1 MNENENLP
9 IIAAHGIA
17 PDACAS
23 DAVRDDSALDN
34 EPDIRD
40 VEYTD
45 ITDEVSADD
54 EEDCPYIR
62 VGTDYYRE
70 VMRPQANGTSCKYLA
85 YWKDSIIKADRGKKY
100 LDKVPKYDC
109 FCTVPSHTDYRKI
122 IGNAYNVYEPI
133 THIPAPGNWDAI
145 ESLLRHIF
153 EEHYEYGLD
162 YIQLLYQMLLQKL
175 PILILV
181 SEQRNTGKTTFLN
194 FLKAIFQDNATFNTN
209 EDFRSKFNSDWAG
222 KLLIMVDEVLLSRRE
237 DSERLKN
244 LSTAK
249 SYKMES
255 KGKDRN
261 EIAFFGKFV
270 LCSNNE
276 HFPLVID
283 REEVRYWVRKV
294 NTLTTDDPFYM
305 DKLAAQIPA
314 FLHFLMQRELSVKC
328 ENRMWF
334 SPERLRTAALNR
346 IVTANRS
353 KIEYEVAELLMDI
366 MDNTGDASVSFVVS
380 EIATLLSYRNVR
392 AETSEI
398 RRLLQICWHL
408 KPASNSLTYR
418 FYSMGIPPAK
428 YTAKTSVGRY
438 YTVTKNFI
446 LNLSLF

>member
-1 MNENENLP
+1 MTTEP
-9 IIAAHGIA
+9 IKLLTAYVDKPTH
-17 PDACAS
+17 DDVAS
-23 DAVRDDSALDN
+23 DEETEVV
-34 EPDIRD
+34 D
-40 VEYTD
+40 VEYSDTPVGHND
-45 ITDEVSADD
+45 LSNQDD
-54 EEDCPYIR
+54 SGCPYIR
-62 VGTDYYRE
+62 VGTEYYRE
-70 VMRPQANGTSCKYLA
+70 VMRPQANGTTCKCLV
-85 YWKDSIIKADRGKKY
+85 YWKASTIKADHGKSY
-100 LDKVPKYDC
+100 LKDVPKYDC

-122 IGNAYNVYEPI
+122 IGNAYNLYEPI
-133 THIPAPGNWDAI
+133 THQPLPGDWSAI
-145 ESLLRHIF
+145 DSLLRHIF

-162 YIQLLYQMLLQKL
+162 YIQLLYQMPLQKL

-194 FLKAIFQDNATFNTN
+194 LLKAIFQDNATFNTN

-244 LSTAK
+244 LSTAT

-276 HFPLVID
+276 HFPIVID

-294 NTLTTDDPFYM
+294 NSLETDDPFFI
-305 DKLAAQIPA
+305 KELVAQIPA
-314 FLHFLMQRELSVKC
+314 FLHFLMQRDLSVQC

-346 IVTANRS
+346 IVISNRS
-353 KIEYEVAELLMDI
+353 KIEFEVAELLMDI
-366 MDNTGDASVSFVVS
+366 MDSTGESSISFVVND
-380 EIATLLSYRNVR
+380 IATLLTYRNVR
-392 AETSEI
+392 ADTSEI
-398 RRLLQICWHL
+398 RRLLQIFWHL

-418 FYSMGIPPAK
+418 SYTMGILPVK
-428 YTAKTSVGRY
+428 YTTRNAVGRY
-438 YTVTKNFI
+438 YTVTKDFI

>member
-1 MNENENLP
+1 MTTDSIKLLP
-9 IIAAHGIA
+9 AYVDETSHC
-17 PDACAS
+17 DVAS
-23 DAVRDDSALDN
+23 DEETQVS
-34 EPDIRD
+34 D

-45 ITDEVSADD
+45 ITLEQNELSNQDD
-54 EEDCPYIR
+54 SECPYIR

-70 VMRPQANGTSCKYLA
+70 VFRPQANGTTCKCLV
-85 YWKDSIIKADRGKKY
+85 YWKASTIKADFGKDY
-100 LDKVPKYDC
+100 LNEVPKYDC

-122 IGNAYNVYEPI
+122 IGNAYNLYEPI
-133 THIPAPGNWDAI
+133 THQPMQGDWSAI
-145 ESLLRHIF
+145 DGLLRHIF

-162 YIQLLYQMLLQKL
+162 YIQLLYQMPLQKL

-194 FLKAIFQDNATFNTN
+194 LLKAIFQDNATFNTN

-244 LSTAK
+244 LSTAT

-276 HFPLVID
+276 HFPIVID

-294 NTLTTDDPFYM
+294 NSLKTDDPFFM
-305 DKLAAQIPA
+305 KKIVAQIPA
-314 FLHFLMQRELSVKC
+314 FLHFLMQRELSVQC

-346 IVTANRS
+346 IVISNRS
-353 KIEYEVAELLMDI
+353 KIEFEVAELLMDI
-366 MDNTGDASVSFVVS
+366 MDSTGESSVSFVVND
-380 EIATLLSYRNVR
+380 IATLLNYRNVR
-392 AETSEI
+392 ADTSEI
-398 RRLLQICWHL
+398 RRLLQIYWHL
-408 KPASNSLTYR
+408 KPVSNSLTYR
-418 FYSMGIPPAK
+418 AYAVSMYPAK
-428 YTAKTSVGRY
+428 YTAKTAVGRY
-438 YTVTKNFI
+438 YTVTKDFI

>member
-1 MNENENLP
+1 MPFDTIKLLPAYINEET
-9 IIAAHGIA
+9 HGYV
-17 PDACAS
+17 AS
-23 DAVRDDSALDN
+23 DDETQVT
-34 EPDIRD
+34 D

-45 ITDEVSADD
+45 ITLEQTELSDHDNSE
-54 EEDCPYIR
+54 CPYIR

-70 VMRPQANGTSCKYLA
+70 VDRPQANGTTCKYLV
-85 YWKDSIIKADRGKKY
+85 YWKASIIKADFGKSY
-100 LDKVPKYDC
+100 LNDVPKYDC

-122 IGNAYNVYEPI
+122 IGNAYNLYEPI
-133 THIPAPGNWDAI
+133 THHPEPGDWSAI
-145 ESLLRHIF
+145 DGLLHHIF

-162 YIQLLYQMLLQKL
+162 YIQLLYQMPLQKL

-194 FLKAIFQDNATFNTN
+194 LLKTIFQDNATFNTN

-244 LSTAK
+244 LSTAT

-276 HFPLVID
+276 HFPIVID

-294 NTLTTDDPFYM
+294 NSLETDDPFYIK
-305 DKLAAQIPA
+305 KLVAQIPA
-314 FLHFLMQRELSVKC
+314 FLHFLMQRELSVQC

-346 IVTANRS
+346 IVISNRS
-353 KIEYEVAELLMDI
+353 KIEFEVAELLIEI
-366 MDNTGDASVSFVVS
+366 MDYTRDTSVSFVVND
-380 EIATLLSYRNVR
+380 IAILLNYRNVR

-398 RRLLQICWHL
+398 RRLLQIYWHL

-438 YTVTKNFI
+438 YTVTKDFI

>member
-1 MNENENLP
+1 MLTPSDTIKLLP
-9 IIAAHGIA
+9 AYVDETTHSYV
-17 PDACAS
+17 AS
-23 DAVRDDSALDN
+23 DEETQVT
-34 EPDIRD
+34 D

-45 ITDEVSADD
+45 ITLEQNELSNPDD
-54 EEDCPYIR
+54 NECPYIR

-70 VMRPQANGTSCKYLA
+70 VNRPQANGTTCKCLV
-85 YWKDSIIKADRGKKY
+85 YWKASIIKADHGKSY
-100 LDKVPKYDC
+100 LNDVPKYDC
-109 FCTVPSHTDYRKI
+109 FCTVPNHTDYHKI
-122 IGNAYNVYEPI
+122 IGNAYNLYEPI
-133 THIPAPGNWDAI
+133 THHPEPGDWSAI
-145 ESLLRHIF
+145 DSLLRHIF

-162 YIQLLYQMLLQKL
+162 YIQLLYQMPLQKL

-181 SEQRNTGKTTFLN
+181 LEQRNTGKTTFLN

-294 NTLTTDDPFYM
+294 NSLATDDPFYM
-305 DKLAAQIPA
+305 DKLVAQIPA
-314 FLHFLMQRELSVKC
+314 FLHFLMQREVSVKC

-346 IVTANRS
+346 IITANRS
-353 KIEYEVAELLMDI
+353 KIEYEVAELLIDI
-366 MDNTGDASVSFVVS
+366 MDSTGDSSVSFVVS

-438 YTVTKNFI
+438 YTVTKDFI

>member
-1 MNENENLP
+1 
-9 IIAAHGIA
+9 
-17 PDACAS
+17 
-23 DAVRDDSALDN
+23 
-34 EPDIRD
+34 
-40 VEYTD
+40 
-45 ITDEVSADD
+45 
-54 EEDCPYIR
+54 
-62 VGTDYYRE
+62 
-70 VMRPQANGTSCKYLA
+70 MRPQANGTTCKCLV
-85 YWKDSIIKADRGKKY
+85 YWKASTIKADFGKDY
-100 LDKVPKYDC
+100 LNDVPKYDC

-122 IGNAYNVYEPI
+122 IGNAYNLYEPI
-133 THIPAPGNWDAI
+133 THHPEPGDWSAI
-145 ESLLRHIF
+145 DSLLRHIF

-162 YIQLLYQMLLQKL
+162 YIQLLYQMPLQKL
-175 PILILV
+175 PIMILV

-194 FLKAIFQDNATFNTN
+194 LLKAIFQDNATFNTN

-244 LSTAK
+244 LSTAT

-276 HFPLVID
+276 HFPIVID

-294 NTLTTDDPFYM
+294 NSLETDDPFYM
-305 DKLAAQIPA
+305 KKLVAQIPA
-314 FLHFLMQRELSVKC
+314 FLHFLMQRELSVQC

-346 IVTANRS
+346 IVISNRS
-353 KIEYEVAELLMDI
+353 KIEFEVAELLIEI
-366 MDNTGDASVSFVVS
+366 MDYTRDTSVSFVVNDL
-380 EIATLLSYRNVR
+380 ATLLNYRNVR

-398 RRLLQICWHL
+398 RRLLQIYWHL

-428 YTAKTSVGRY
+428 YTAKTAVGRY
-438 YTVTKNFI
+438 YTVTKDFI

>member
-1 MNENENLP
+1 MLTPSDPIKLLP
-9 IIAAHGIA
+9 AYVDQPVHCNAASNDEMQAKDVGYA
-17 PDACAS
+17 
-23 DAVRDDSALDN
+23 DN
-34 EPDIRD
+34 AFEQNDLSNQI
-40 VEYTD
+40 ES
-45 ITDEVSADD
+45 E
-54 EEDCPYIR
+54 CPYIR

-70 VMRPQANGTSCKYLA
+70 VLRPQANGTTCKCLV
-85 YWKDSIIKADRGKKY
+85 YWKASTIKGDHGKDY
-100 LDKVPKYDC
+100 LNDVPKYDC
-109 FCTVPSHTDYRKI
+109 FCTVPSHTDYNKI
-122 IGNAYNVYEPI
+122 IGNAYNLYEPI
-133 THIPAPGNWDAI
+133 TQKPMPGDWSAI
-145 ESLLRHIF
+145 DGLLRHIF
-153 EEHYEYGLD
+153 GEHYEYGLD
-162 YIQLLYQMLLQKL
+162 YIQLLYQMPLQKL

-194 FLKAIFQDNATFNTN
+194 LLKVIFQDNATFNTN

-244 LSTAK
+244 LSTAT

-276 HFPLVID
+276 HFPIVID

-294 NTLTTDDPFYM
+294 NSLETDDPFFM
-305 DKLAAQIPA
+305 KKLVAQIPA
-314 FLHFLMQRELSVKC
+314 FLHFLMQRELSVQC

-346 IVTANRS
+346 IVISNRS
-353 KIEYEVAELLMDI
+353 KIEFEVAELLMDI
-366 MDNTGDASVSFVVS
+366 MDSTGESSISFVVND
-380 EIATLLSYRNVR
+380 IATLLTYRNVR
-392 AETSEI
+392 ADTSEI
-398 RRLLQICWHL
+398 RRLLQIYWHL

-418 FYSMGIPPAK
+418 AYAVGMFPAK
-428 YTAKTSVGRY
+428 YTAKNSVGRY
-438 YTVTKNFI
+438 YTVTKDFI

>member
-1 MNENENLP
+1 MTDSIKLP
-9 IIAAHGIA
+9 PTYFDGPTHN
-17 PDACAS
+17 DVAS
-23 DAVRDDSALDN
+23 DEETEMV
-34 EPDIRD
+34 D
-40 VEYTD
+40 VEYSD
-45 ITDEVSADD
+45 IPVEHNDLLNQDD
-54 EEDCPYIR
+54 SECPYIR

-70 VMRPQANGTSCKYLA
+70 VLRPQANGTTCKCLV
-85 YWKDSIIKADRGKKY
+85 YWKASTIKADFGKDY
-100 LDKVPKYDC
+100 LNDVPKYDC

-122 IGNAYNVYEPI
+122 IGNAYNLYEPI
-133 THIPAPGNWDAI
+133 SHQPMTVDWSAI
-145 ESLLRHIF
+145 DGLLHHIF

-162 YIQLLYQMLLQKL
+162 YIQLLYQMPLQKL

-194 FLKAIFQDNATFNTN
+194 LLKEIFQDNATFNTN

-244 LSTAK
+244 LSTAT

-261 EIAFFGKFV
+261 EMVFFGKFV

-276 HFPLVID
+276 HFPIVID

-294 NTLTTDDPFYM
+294 NSLETDDPFFM
-305 DKLAAQIPA
+305 KKLVAQIPA
-314 FLHFLMQRELSVKC
+314 FLHFLMQRELSVQC

-346 IVTANRS
+346 IVISNRS
-353 KIEYEVAELLMDI
+353 KIEFEVAELLMDI
-366 MDNTGDASVSFVVS
+366 MDSTGESSVSFVVND
-380 EIATLLSYRNVR
+380 IANLLTYRNVR
-392 AETSEI
+392 ADTSEI
-398 RRLLQICWHL
+398 RRLLQIYWRL
-408 KPASNSLTYR
+408 KPVSNLLTYR
-418 FYSMGIPPAK
+418 TYSVGMYPAK
-428 YTAKTSVGRY
+428 YTAKTAVGRY
-438 YTVTKNFI
+438 YTVTKDFI

>member
-1 MNENENLP
+1 M
-9 IIAAHGIA
+9 
-17 PDACAS
+17 
-23 DAVRDDSALDN
+23 
-34 EPDIRD
+34 
-40 VEYTD
+40 
-45 ITDEVSADD
+45 
-54 EEDCPYIR
+54 
-62 VGTDYYRE
+62 
-70 VMRPQANGTSCKYLA
+70 
-85 YWKDSIIKADRGKKY
+85 
-100 LDKVPKYDC
+100 PKYDC

-122 IGNAYNVYEPI
+122 IGNAYNLYEPI
-133 THIPAPGNWDAI
+133 THQPVPGNWSAI
-145 ESLLRHIF
+145 DGLLRHIF

-162 YIQLLYQMLLQKL
+162 YIQLLYQMPLQKL

-194 FLKAIFQDNATFNTN
+194 LLKAIFQDNATFNTN

-244 LSTAK
+244 LSTAT

-276 HFPLVID
+276 HFPIVID

-294 NTLTTDDPFYM
+294 NSLETDDPFFM
-305 DKLAAQIPA
+305 KKLVAQIPA
-314 FLHFLMQRELSVKC
+314 FLHFLMQRELSVQC

-346 IVTANRS
+346 IVISNRS
-353 KIEYEVAELLMDI
+353 KIEFEVAELLTDI
-366 MDNTGDASVSFVVS
+366 MDSTNESSVSFVVND
-380 EIATLLSYRNVR
+380 IATLLNYRNVR
-392 AETSEI
+392 ADTSEI
-398 RRLLQICWHL
+398 RRLLQIYWHL

-418 FYSMGIPPAK
+418 TYAVGMFPAK
-428 YTAKTSVGRY
+428 YTAKTAVGRY
-438 YTVTKNFI
+438 YTVTRDLI

>member
-1 MNENENLP
+1 MPSDTIKLLP
-9 IIAAHGIA
+9 AYVDEPTHN
-17 PDACAS
+17 
-23 DAVRDDSALDN
+23 DAVSDEESQVVAT
-34 EPDIRD
+34 
-40 VEYTD
+40 EYTD
-45 ITDEVSADD
+45 ITMAQNALSDQDD
-54 EEDCPYIR
+54 SECPYIR

-70 VMRPQANGTSCKYLA
+70 VLQPQANGTTCKCLV
-85 YWKDSIIKADRGKKY
+85 YWKASTIKADFGKDY
-100 LDKVPKYDC
+100 LNDIPKYDC

-122 IGNAYNVYEPI
+122 IGNAYNLYEPI
-133 THIPAPGNWDAI
+133 THHPELGDWSAI
-145 ESLLRHIF
+145 DNLLRHIF

-162 YIQLLYQMLLQKL
+162 YIQLLYQMPLQKL

-194 FLKAIFQDNATFNTN
+194 LLKAIFQDNATFNTN

-294 NTLTTDDPFYM
+294 NSLATDDPFYM
-305 DKLAAQIPA
+305 DKLVAQIPA
-314 FLHFLMQRELSVKC
+314 FLHFLMQREVSVKC

-346 IVTANRS
+346 IITANRS
-353 KIEYEVAELLMDI
+353 KIEYEVAELLIDI
-366 MDNTGDASVSFVVS
+366 MDSTGDSSVSFVVS

-428 YTAKTSVGRY
+428 YNAKTSVGRY
-438 YTVTKNFI
+438 YTVTKDFI

>member
-1 MNENENLP
+1 MPSDTIKLLP
-9 IIAAHGIA
+9 AYVDEPTHN
-17 PDACAS
+17 
-23 DAVRDDSALDN
+23 DAVSDEESQVV
-34 EPDIRD
+34 D

-45 ITDEVSADD
+45 ITLEQNNLSNQDD
-54 EEDCPYIR
+54 SECPYIR

-70 VMRPQANGTSCKYLA
+70 VLQPQANGTTCKCLV
-85 YWKDSIIKADRGKKY
+85 YWKASTIKADFGKDY
-100 LDKVPKYDC
+100 LNDIPKYDC

-122 IGNAYNVYEPI
+122 IGNAYNLYEPI
-133 THIPAPGNWDAI
+133 THHPEPGDWSAI
-145 ESLLRHIF
+145 DNLLRHIF

-162 YIQLLYQMLLQKL
+162 YIQLLYQMPLQKL

-194 FLKAIFQDNATFNTN
+194 LLKAIFQDNATFNTN

-244 LSTAK
+244 LSTAT

-276 HFPLVID
+276 HFPIVID

-294 NTLTTDDPFYM
+294 NPLETDDPFYM
-305 DKLAAQIPA
+305 KKLVAQIPA
-314 FLHFLMQRELSVKC
+314 FLHFLMQRELSVQC

-334 SPERLRTAALNR
+334 SSERLRTAALNR
-346 IVTANRS
+346 IVISNRS
-353 KIEYEVAELLMDI
+353 KIEFEVAELQIEI
-366 MDNTGDASVSFVVS
+366 MDYTRDTSVSFVVNDL
-380 EIATLLSYRNVR
+380 AALLNYRNVR

-398 RRLLQICWHL
+398 RRLLQIYWHL

-428 YTAKTSVGRY
+428 YAAKTLVGRY
-438 YTVTKNFI
+438 YTVTKDFI
-446 LNLSLF
+446 LNVSLF

>member
-1 MNENENLP
+1 MP
-9 IIAAHGIA
+9 
-17 PDACAS
+17 
-23 DAVRDDSALDN
+23 
-34 EPDIRD
+34 
-40 VEYTD
+40 
-45 ITDEVSADD
+45 
-54 EEDCPYIR
+54 
-62 VGTDYYRE
+62 
-70 VMRPQANGTSCKYLA
+70 
-85 YWKDSIIKADRGKKY
+85 
-100 LDKVPKYDC
+100 
-109 FCTVPSHTDYRKI
+109 
-122 IGNAYNVYEPI
+122 
-133 THIPAPGNWDAI
+133 
-145 ESLLRHIF
+145 
-153 EEHYEYGLD
+153 
-162 YIQLLYQMLLQKL
+162 LQKL

-194 FLKAIFQDNATFNTN
+194 LLKAIFQDNATFNTN

-244 LSTAK
+244 LSTAT

-276 HFPLVID
+276 HFPIVID

-294 NTLTTDDPFYM
+294 NPLETDDPFYM
-305 DKLAAQIPA
+305 KKLVAQIPA
-314 FLHFLMQRELSVKC
+314 FLHFLMQRELSVQC

-346 IVTANRS
+346 IVISNRS
-353 KIEYEVAELLMDI
+353 KIEFEVAELLIEI
-366 MDNTGDASVSFVVS
+366 MDYTRDTSVSFVVND
-380 EIATLLSYRNVR
+380 IAILLNYRNVR

-398 RRLLQICWHL
+398 RRLLQIYWHL

-438 YTVTKNFI
+438 YTVTKDFI

>member
-1 MNENENLP
+1 MTTDTIKSLP
-9 IIAAHGIA
+9 AYVEELAHG
-17 PDACAS
+17 
-23 DAVRDDSALDN
+23 DSG
-34 EPDIRD
+34 
-40 VEYTD
+40 
-45 ITDEVSADD
+45 
-54 EEDCPYIR
+54 CPYIR
-62 VGTDYYRE
+62 VGTEYYRE
-70 VMRPQANGTSCKYLA
+70 VLRPQANGTSCKCLVLWKESTIKLDFGKEYL
-85 YWKDSIIKADRGKKY
+85 KD
-100 LDKVPKYDC
+100 VPKYDC
-109 FCTVPSHTDYRKI
+109 FCTVPSHTDFHKV
-122 IGNAYNVYEPI
+122 IGNAYNRYEPI
-133 THIPAPGNWDAI
+133 THIPESGDWSAI
-145 ESLLRHIF
+145 DSLLRHIF

-162 YIQLLYQMLLQKL
+162 YIQLLYQMPLQKL
-175 PILILV
+175 PVLILV

-209 EDFRSKFNSDWAG
+209 EDFRSKFNADWAG

-244 LSTAK
+244 LSTAR

-255 KGKDRN
+255 KGRNRN

-276 HFPLVID
+276 YFPLVID

-294 NTLTTDDPFYM
+294 NTLAKDDPFYM
-305 DKLAAQIPA
+305 DKLVAQIPA

-366 MDNTGDASVSFVVS
+366 IDYSGDASVSFVVND
-380 EIATLLSYRNVR
+380 IATLLTYRNVR
-392 AETSEI
+392 ADTSEI
-398 RRLLQICWHL
+398 RRLLQIYWHL
-408 KPASNSLTYR
+408 KPASNSLTYC

-428 YTAKTSVGRY
+428 YTAKTSVGRF
-438 YTVTKNFI
+438 YTVTKDFI

>member
-1 MNENENLP
+1 MTT
-9 IIAAHGIA
+9 
-17 PDACAS
+17 
-23 DAVRDDSALDN
+23 DN
-34 EPDIRD
+34 EI
-40 VEYTD
+40 
-45 ITDEVSADD
+45 
-54 EEDCPYIR
+54 CPYIR

-70 VMRPQANGTSCKYLA
+70 VLRPQANGTTCNCLV
-85 YWKDSIIKADRGKKY
+85 YWKASTIKADFGKDY
-100 LDKVPKYDC
+100 LNDIPKYDC

-122 IGNAYNVYEPI
+122 IGNAYNLYEPI
-133 THIPAPGNWDAI
+133 THQPVPGDWSAI
-145 ESLLRHIF
+145 DSLLRHIF

-162 YIQLLYQMLLQKL
+162 YIQLLYQMPLQKL

-194 FLKAIFQDNATFNTN
+194 LLKAIFQDNATFNTN

-244 LSTAK
+244 LSTAT

-276 HFPLVID
+276 HFPIVID
-283 REEVRYWVRKV
+283 REEVRYWVRKI
-294 NTLTTDDPFYM
+294 NPLETDDPFYM
-305 DKLAAQIPA
+305 KKLVAQIPA
-314 FLHFLMQRELSVKC
+314 FLHFLMQRELSVQC

-346 IVTANRS
+346 IVISNRS
-353 KIEYEVAELLMDI
+353 KIEFEVAELLIEI
-366 MDNTGDASVSFVVS
+366 MDYTRDTSVSFVVND
-380 EIATLLSYRNVR
+380 IATLLTYRNVR

-398 RRLLQICWHL
+398 RRLLQIYWHL

-438 YTVTKNFI
+438 YIVTKDFI

>member
-1 MNENENLP
+1 MTDSIKLP
-9 IIAAHGIA
+9 PTYSDGPTHN
-17 PDACAS
+17 DVAS
-23 DAVRDDSALDN
+23 DEETEMV
-34 EPDIRD
+34 D
-40 VEYTD
+40 VEYSD
-45 ITDEVSADD
+45 IPVEHNDLLNQDD
-54 EEDCPYIR
+54 SECPYIR

-70 VMRPQANGTSCKYLA
+70 VLRPQANGTTCKCLV
-85 YWKDSIIKADRGKKY
+85 YWKVSTIKADFGKDY
-100 LDKVPKYDC
+100 LKDVPKYDC

-122 IGNAYNVYEPI
+122 IGNAYNLYEPI
-133 THIPAPGNWDAI
+133 THLPEPGDWSAI
-145 ESLLRHIF
+145 DSLLLHIF

-162 YIQLLYQMLLQKL
+162 YIQLLYQMPLQKL

-194 FLKAIFQDNATFNTN
+194 LLKAIFQDNATFNTN

-244 LSTAK
+244 LSTAT

-261 EIAFFGKFV
+261 EMVFFGKFV

-276 HFPLVID
+276 HFPIVID

-294 NTLTTDDPFYM
+294 NSLETDDPFFM
-305 DKLAAQIPA
+305 KKLVAQIPA
-314 FLHFLMQRELSVKC
+314 FLHFLMQRELSVQC

-346 IVTANRS
+346 IVISNRS
-353 KIEYEVAELLMDI
+353 KIEFEVAELLMDI
-366 MDNTGDASVSFVVS
+366 MDSTGESSVSFVVND
-380 EIATLLSYRNVR
+380 IANLLTYRYVR
-392 AETSEI
+392 ADTSEI
-398 RRLLQICWHL
+398 RRLLQIYWHL
-408 KPASNSLTYR
+408 KPVSNSLTYR
-418 FYSMGIPPAK
+418 TYSVGMYPAK
-428 YTAKTSVGRY
+428 YTAKTAVGRY
-438 YTVTKNFI
+438 YTVTKDFI

>member
-1 MNENENLP
+1 MTT
-9 IIAAHGIA
+9 
-17 PDACAS
+17 
-23 DAVRDDSALDN
+23 DN
-34 EPDIRD
+34 KI
-40 VEYTD
+40 
-45 ITDEVSADD
+45 
-54 EEDCPYIR
+54 CPYIR

-70 VMRPQANGTSCKYLA
+70 VNRLQANGTTCKCLV
-85 YWKDSIIKADRGKKY
+85 YWKASTIKADFGKSY
-100 LDKVPKYDC
+100 LNDVPKYDC

-122 IGNAYNVYEPI
+122 IGNAYNLYEPI
-133 THIPAPGNWDAI
+133 THHPEPGDWSAI
-145 ESLLRHIF
+145 DSLLRHIF

-162 YIQLLYQMLLQKL
+162 YIQLLYQMPLQKL

-194 FLKAIFQDNATFNTN
+194 LLKAIFQDNATFNTN

-244 LSTAK
+244 LSTAT

-276 HFPLVID
+276 HFPIVID

-294 NTLTTDDPFYM
+294 NPLETDDPFYM
-305 DKLAAQIPA
+305 KKLVAQIPA
-314 FLHFLMQRELSVKC
+314 FLHFLMQRELSVQC

-346 IVTANRS
+346 IVISNRS
-353 KIEYEVAELLMDI
+353 KIEFEVAELLIEI
-366 MDNTGDASVSFVVS
+366 MDYTRDTSVSFVVNDL
-380 EIATLLSYRNVR
+380 ATLLNYRNVR

-398 RRLLQICWHL
+398 RRLLQIYWHL

-428 YTAKTSVGRY
+428 YAAKTSVGRY
-438 YTVTKNFI
+438 YTVTKDFI

>member
-1 MNENENLP
+1 MLTPSDPIKLLP
-9 IIAAHGIA
+9 AYVDQPVHCNAASNDEMQAKDVGYA
-17 PDACAS
+17 
-23 DAVRDDSALDN
+23 DN
-34 EPDIRD
+34 AFEQNDLSNQI
-40 VEYTD
+40 ES
-45 ITDEVSADD
+45 E
-54 EEDCPYIR
+54 CPYIR

-70 VMRPQANGTSCKYLA
+70 VLRPQANGTTCKCLV
-85 YWKDSIIKADRGKKY
+85 YWKASTIKGDHGKDY
-100 LDKVPKYDC
+100 LNDVPKYDC
-109 FCTVPSHTDYRKI
+109 FCTVPSHTDYNKI
-122 IGNAYNVYEPI
+122 IGNAYNLYEPI
-133 THIPAPGNWDAI
+133 THKPMPGDWSAI
-145 ESLLRHIF
+145 DGLLRHIF
-153 EEHYEYGLD
+153 GEHYEYGLD
-162 YIQLLYQMLLQKL
+162 YIQLLYQMPLQKL

-194 FLKAIFQDNATFNTN
+194 LLKVIFQDNATFNTN

-244 LSTAK
+244 LSTAT

-276 HFPLVID
+276 HFPIVID

-294 NTLTTDDPFYM
+294 NSLETDDPFFM
-305 DKLAAQIPA
+305 KKLVAQIPA
-314 FLHFLMQRELSVKC
+314 FLHFLMQRELSGQC

-346 IVTANRS
+346 IVISNRS
-353 KIEYEVAELLMDI
+353 KIEFEVAELLMDI
-366 MDNTGDASVSFVVS
+366 MDSTGESSISFVVND
-380 EIATLLSYRNVR
+380 IATLLTYRNVR
-392 AETSEI
+392 ADTSEI
-398 RRLLQICWHL
+398 RRLLQIYWHL

-428 YTAKTSVGRY
+428 YTAKTAVGRY
-438 YTVTKNFI
+438 YTVTKDFI

>member
-1 MNENENLP
+1 MTTDSIQLLP
-9 IIAAHGIA
+9 AYVDEPTHSYA
-17 PDACAS
+17 AS
-23 DAVRDDSALDN
+23 DDEAQVV
-34 EPDIRD
+34 D

-45 ITDEVSADD
+45 ITLEQNDLPNQDGSG
-54 EEDCPYIR
+54 CPYIR

-70 VMRPQANGTSCKYLA
+70 VLQPQANGTTCKCLV
-85 YWKDSIIKADRGKKY
+85 YWKASTIKADFGKDY
-100 LDKVPKYDC
+100 LNDIPKYDC

-122 IGNAYNVYEPI
+122 IGNAYNLYEPI
-133 THIPAPGNWDAI
+133 THHPEPGDWSAI
-145 ESLLRHIF
+145 DNLLRHIF

-162 YIQLLYQMLLQKL
+162 YIQLLYQMPLQKL

-194 FLKAIFQDNATFNTN
+194 LLKAIFQDNATFNTN

-244 LSTAK
+244 LSTAT

-255 KGKDRN
+255 KGRDPN

-276 HFPLVID
+276 HFPIVID

-294 NTLTTDDPFYM
+294 NPLETDDPFYM
-305 DKLAAQIPA
+305 KKLVAQIPA
-314 FLHFLMQRELSVKC
+314 FLHFLMQRELSVQC

-346 IVTANRS
+346 IVISNRS
-353 KIEYEVAELLMDI
+353 KIEFEVAELLIEI
-366 MDNTGDASVSFVVS
+366 MDYTRDTSVSFVVNDL
-380 EIATLLSYRNVR
+380 ATLLNYRNVR

-398 RRLLQICWHL
+398 RRLLQIYWHL

-438 YTVTKNFI
+438 YTVTKDFI

>member
-1 MNENENLP
+1 MPSDTIKLLP
-9 IIAAHGIA
+9 AYVDEPTHN
-17 PDACAS
+17 
-23 DAVRDDSALDN
+23 DAVSDEESQVVAT
-34 EPDIRD
+34 
-40 VEYTD
+40 EYTD
-45 ITDEVSADD
+45 ITMAQNALSDQDD
-54 EEDCPYIR
+54 SECPYIR

-70 VMRPQANGTSCKYLA
+70 VLQPQANGTTCKCLV
-85 YWKDSIIKADRGKKY
+85 YWKASTIKADFGKDY
-100 LDKVPKYDC
+100 LNDIPKYDC

-122 IGNAYNVYEPI
+122 IGNAYNLYEPI
-133 THIPAPGNWDAI
+133 THHPELGDWSAI
-145 ESLLRHIF
+145 DNLLRHIF

-162 YIQLLYQMLLQKL
+162 YIQLLYQMPLQKL

-194 FLKAIFQDNATFNTN
+194 LLKAIFQDNATFNTN

-244 LSTAK
+244 LSTAT

-294 NTLTTDDPFYM
+294 NSLATDDPFYM
-305 DKLAAQIPA
+305 DKLVAQIPA
-314 FLHFLMQRELSVKC
+314 FLHFLMQREVSVKC

-346 IVTANRS
+346 IITANRS
-353 KIEYEVAELLMDI
+353 KIEYEVAELLIDI
-366 MDNTGDASVSFVVS
+366 MDSTGDSSVSFVVS

-428 YTAKTSVGRY
+428 YNAKTSVGRY
-438 YTVTKNFI
+438 YTVTKDFI

>member
-1 MNENENLP
+1 MTTDSIKLLP
-9 IIAAHGIA
+9 AYVDEPTHSYA
-17 PDACAS
+17 AS
-23 DAVRDDSALDN
+23 DDETQVV
-34 EPDIRD
+34 D
-40 VEYTD
+40 VEYID
-45 ITDEVSADD
+45 VSTKQNDKSYR
-54 EEDCPYIR
+54 EDSHCPYIR

-70 VMRPQANGTSCKYLA
+70 VLRPQANGTTCKCLVF
-85 YWKDSIIKADRGKKY
+85 WKASIIKADFGKDY
-100 LDKVPKYDC
+100 LNDIPKYDC

-122 IGNAYNVYEPI
+122 IGNAYNLYEPI
-133 THIPAPGNWDAI
+133 THHPEPGDWSAI
-145 ESLLRHIF
+145 DSLLRHIF

-162 YIQLLYQMLLQKL
+162 YIQLLYQMPLQKL

-194 FLKAIFQDNATFNTN
+194 LLKAIFQDNATFNTN

-244 LSTAK
+244 LSTAT
-249 SYKMES
+249 SYKIES

-276 HFPLVID
+276 HFPIVID
-283 REEVRYWVRKV
+283 REEVRYWVRKI
-294 NTLTTDDPFYM
+294 NPLETDDPFYM
-305 DKLAAQIPA
+305 KKLVAQIPA
-314 FLHFLMQRELSVKC
+314 FLHFLMQRELSVQC

-346 IVTANRS
+346 IVISNRS
-353 KIEYEVAELLMDI
+353 KIEFEVAELLIEI
-366 MDNTGDASVSFVVS
+366 MDYTRDTSVSFVVNDL
-380 EIATLLSYRNVR
+380 ATLLNYRNVR

-398 RRLLQICWHL
+398 RRLLQIYWHL

-428 YTAKTSVGRY
+428 YTSKTSVGRY
-438 YTVTKNFI
+438 YTVTKDFI

>member
-1 MNENENLP
+1 MTTEP
-9 IIAAHGIA
+9 IKLLTAYVDKPTH
-17 PDACAS
+17 DDVAS
-23 DAVRDDSALDN
+23 DEETEVV
-34 EPDIRD
+34 D
-40 VEYTD
+40 VEYSDTPVGHND
-45 ITDEVSADD
+45 LSNQDD
-54 EEDCPYIR
+54 SGCPYIR
-62 VGTDYYRE
+62 VGTEYYRE
-70 VMRPQANGTSCKYLA
+70 VMRPQANGTTCKCLV
-85 YWKDSIIKADRGKKY
+85 YWKASTIKADHGKSY
-100 LDKVPKYDC
+100 LKDVPKYDC

-122 IGNAYNVYEPI
+122 IGNAYNLYEPI
-133 THIPAPGNWDAI
+133 THQPLPGDWSAI
-145 ESLLRHIF
+145 DSLLRHIF

-162 YIQLLYQMLLQKL
+162 YIQLLYQMPLQKL

-194 FLKAIFQDNATFNTN
+194 LLKAIFQDNATFNTN

-244 LSTAK
+244 LSTAT

-276 HFPLVID
+276 HFPIVID

-294 NTLTTDDPFYM
+294 NSLETDDPFFI
-305 DKLAAQIPA
+305 KELVAQIPA
-314 FLHFLMQRELSVKC
+314 FLHFLMQRDLSVQC

-346 IVTANRS
+346 IVISNRS
-353 KIEYEVAELLMDI
+353 KIEFEVAELLMDI
-366 MDNTGDASVSFVVS
+366 MDSTGESSISFVVND
-380 EIATLLSYRNVR
+380 IATLLTYRNVR
-392 AETSEI
+392 ADTSEI
-398 RRLLQICWHL
+398 RRLLQIYWHL
-408 KPASNSLTYR
+408 KPVSNSLTYR
-418 FYSMGIPPAK
+418 SYTVTVGLFPAK
-428 YTAKTSVGRY
+428 YTAKNAVGRY
-438 YTVTKNFI
+438 YTVTKDFI

>member
-1 MNENENLP
+1 MLMPSDTIKLLP
-9 IIAAHGIA
+9 AYVDEPTHN
-17 PDACAS
+17 
-23 DAVRDDSALDN
+23 DAVSDEESQVVAT
-34 EPDIRD
+34 
-40 VEYTD
+40 EYTD
-45 ITDEVSADD
+45 ITMAQNALSDQDD
-54 EEDCPYIR
+54 SECPYIR

-70 VMRPQANGTSCKYLA
+70 VLQPQANGTTCKCLV
-85 YWKDSIIKADRGKKY
+85 YWKASTIKADFGKDY
-100 LDKVPKYDC
+100 LNDIPKYDC

-122 IGNAYNVYEPI
+122 IGNAYNLYEPI
-133 THIPAPGNWDAI
+133 THHPELGDWSAI
-145 ESLLRHIF
+145 DNLLRHIF

-162 YIQLLYQMLLQKL
+162 YIQLLYQMPLQKL

-194 FLKAIFQDNATFNTN
+194 LLKAIFQDNATFNTN
-209 EDFRSKFNSDWAG
+209 EDFRSQFNSDWAG

-244 LSTAK
+244 LSTAT

-294 NTLTTDDPFYM
+294 NSLATDDPFYM
-305 DKLAAQIPA
+305 DKLVAQIPA
-314 FLHFLMQRELSVKC
+314 FLHFLMQREVSVKC

-346 IVTANRS
+346 IITANRS
-353 KIEYEVAELLMDI
+353 KIEYEVAELLIDI
-366 MDNTGDASVSFVVS
+366 MDSTGDSSVSFVVS

-428 YTAKTSVGRY
+428 YNAKTSVGRY
-438 YTVTKNFI
+438 YTVTKDFI

>member
-1 MNENENLP
+1 MTTETIKLLP
-9 IIAAHGIA
+9 AYVDEPTHSYV
-17 PDACAS
+17 AS
-23 DAVRDDSALDN
+23 DEETQVS
-34 EPDIRD
+34 D

-45 ITDEVSADD
+45 ITLEQNDLSSQDD
-54 EEDCPYIR
+54 SECPYIR

-70 VMRPQANGTSCKYLA
+70 VLRPQANGTTCKCLV
-85 YWKDSIIKADRGKKY
+85 YWKASIIKADFGKDY
-100 LDKVPKYDC
+100 LNDVPKYDC

-122 IGNAYNVYEPI
+122 VGNAYNLYEPI
-133 THIPAPGNWDAI
+133 THHPEPGDWSAI
-145 ESLLRHIF
+145 DSLLRHIF

-162 YIQLLYQMLLQKL
+162 YIQLLYQMPLQKL

-194 FLKAIFQDNATFNTN
+194 LLKAIFQDNATFNTN

-244 LSTAK
+244 LSTAT

-276 HFPLVID
+276 HFPIVID

-294 NTLTTDDPFYM
+294 NPLETDDPFYM
-305 DKLAAQIPA
+305 KKLVAQIPA
-314 FLHFLMQRELSVKC
+314 FLHFLMQRELSVQC

-346 IVTANRS
+346 IVISNRS
-353 KIEYEVAELLMDI
+353 KIEFEVAELLIEI
-366 MDNTGDASVSFVVS
+366 MDYTRDTSVSFVVNDL
-380 EIATLLSYRNVR
+380 AALLNYRNVR
-392 AETSEI
+392 AETSDI
-398 RRLLQICWHL
+398 RRLLQIYWHL

-438 YTVTKNFI
+438 YTVTKDFI